1 MGGEFSFDDFL
12 MERDVDATGTADD
25 NFTPSE
31 VDAIHAAM
39 KREEAAKQSAER
51 GE

>member
-12 MERDVDATGTADD
+12 MERDRSEE
-25 NFTPSE
+25 FTPSE
-31 VDAIHAAM
+31 VEAIHAAM
-39 KREEAAKQSAER
+39 RREEAAQSSAER

>member
-12 MERDVDATGTADD
+12 MERDV
-25 NFTPSE
+25 FE
-31 VDAIHAAM
+31 DAIHAAM
-39 KREEAAKQSAER
+39 RREEAAKQSAER